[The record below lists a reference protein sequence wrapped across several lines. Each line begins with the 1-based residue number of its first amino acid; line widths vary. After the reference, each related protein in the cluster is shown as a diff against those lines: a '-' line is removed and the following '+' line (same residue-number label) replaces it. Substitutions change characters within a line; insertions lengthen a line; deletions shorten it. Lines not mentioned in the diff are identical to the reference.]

1 MLQNSLPRNDST
13 RAIHGVPALLK
24 SAYHLQKIKPQYP
37 SAVLA
42 ISSSSA
48 ASILAFQYCVARRY
62 TTTAKYPGGRRTEQ
76 TYDIEG
82 RMLSAEVGIRKTA
95 QLNRITPFE
104 EETMGERGLVTK
116 SLYDAARNPL
126 KVTYPDGSSVTNTYD
141 ANYSLPLTR
150 DR

>member
-1 MLQNSLPRNDST
+1 M
-13 RAIHGVPALLK
+13 
-24 SAYHLQKIKPQYP
+24 
-37 SAVLA
+37 
-42 ISSSSA
+42 
-48 ASILAFQYCVARRY
+48 AFQYCVARRY

-104 EETMGERGLVTK
+104 EETMDERGLVTK
-116 SLYDAARNPL
+116 SLYDAARNLL

-150 DR
+150 DGRSGGPKNWYRGGARRSASRAQIRTRQVPASGGTQGRDGG